1 MRGAVVCRGPREAT
15 RDIQSRDDV
24 EGALGIAGHS
34 PVPISPN
41 S

>member
-1 MRGAVVCRGPREAT
+1 MRGAVVCSGPGEAT

-24 EGALGIAGHS
+24 EGALGTAGHN
-34 PVPISPN
+34 PVPISQK